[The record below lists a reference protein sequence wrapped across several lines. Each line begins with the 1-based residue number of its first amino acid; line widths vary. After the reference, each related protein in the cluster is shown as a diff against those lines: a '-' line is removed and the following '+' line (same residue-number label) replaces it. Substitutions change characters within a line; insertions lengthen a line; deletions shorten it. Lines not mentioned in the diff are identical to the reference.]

1 MKKKV
6 KCFFVDVVILL
17 IAAAAVFF
25 VGWITFY
32 VSPGQCAVMVSK
44 TSGIYDKPIVA
55 GQFVWR
61 WERLLPTN
69 VRLMTFQTEPYT
81 AVKGFAGELPSG
93 DVYGKYYEEKAD
105 FTYDVSMKIRLSI
118 TPEGILNLVKNQD
131 VRQQEDLEA
140 YFTSKANYIAQ
151 RVIDYLI
158 KNPLPYV
165 EPTTLSETQLIEIVG
180 KNDVNLKGYTIQDV
194 EFTRIKL
201 PDVNLYER
209 AKKAFNDYESQL
221 SDSMK
226 RRAEDQAAALVEEER
241 TMIQLEK
248 FAQLLQKYPEL
259 QDYAKNGDINQLM
272 SSMRSMR

>member
-6 KCFFVDVVILL
+6 KWFLTDVVILL
-17 IAAAAVFF
+17 VAAVAVFF
-25 VGWITFY
+25 IGWITFY
-32 VSPGQCAVMVSK
+32 VSPGHCAVMVSK
-44 TSGIYDKPIVA
+44 TSGIYDKPVVA
-55 GQFVWR
+55 GKFIWR

-69 VRLMTFQTEPYT
+69 VKLMTFQTEPYT
-81 AVKGFAGELPSG
+81 SVKGFSGTLPSG

-105 FTYDVSMKIRLSI
+105 FSYDVSMKIRLLI
-118 TPEGILNLVKNQD
+118 TPEGILDLVKNQD

-151 RVIDYLI
+151 KIVDYLI
-158 KNPLPYV
+158 KNPLSYV
-165 EPTTLSETQLIEIVG
+165 KPSTLTDQQLVEIFG
-180 KNDVNLKGYTIQDV
+180 KNDSNLKGFTVQDV

-201 PDVNLYER
+201 PDVNLYEK
-209 AKKAFNDYESQL
+209 AKKAFNEYENQL

-226 RRAEDQAAALVEEER
+226 RRADEQAASLVEEER
-241 TMIQLEK
+241 TMVQLEK

-259 QDYAKNGDINQLM
+259 QEYAKNGDINQLM